1 MKHKLI
7 GPLWLLCCLSLPA
20 PAQTITRPLNFCLN
34 PSEQQE
40 FADLL
45 AKHPKDKGIIRLIAI
60 RQGLCDMIG
69 KHQIPLYVGLEM
81 WAVERQKMLMER
93 TKKHLN
99 RITPKGP

>member
-1 MKHKLI
+1 MQKYGALFF
-7 GPLWLLCCLSLPA
+7 LCSLTLPA
-20 PAQTITRPLNFCLN
+20 QAQTAPPPLNFCLN
-34 PSEQQE
+34 RADQQE

-69 KHQIPLYVGLEM
+69 KHQIPLHTGLDM

-93 TKKHLN
+93 TQRRLN
-99 RITPKGP
+99 RITPKKP

>member
-1 MKHKLI
+1 ML
-7 GPLWLLCCLSLPA
+7 CLSLPA
-20 PAQTITRPLNFCLN
+20 QAQTTPPSLNFCLN
-34 PSEQQE
+34 QADQQK

-45 AKHPKDKGIIRLIAI
+45 VNHPKDKGIIRLIAI

-69 KHQIPLYVGLEM
+69 KHQIPLHTGLEM

-99 RITPKGP
+99 RITPKNP